1 MPGNISLIYTF
12 FVALLILI
20 TQINVANSANYKS
33 VNQKEKIE
41 VIQKN
46 IETIQDEISKTPN
59 KKTIPIKIK
68 DSTVKK
74 YLANSTDY
82 ESFIAN
88 LKKSITYLSNKKH
101 PKKSDIETISGFYML
116 IGENAAQ
123 NDKPQEALNN
133 YTAAYNNLKKHNMDK
148 DSELAFYSLTKI
160 LYLPQTASNKKYQDE
175 IIKTIE
181 TTQLGVMPKYPSIYD
196 YLSNYYK
203 DKNDLKKSK
212 YYANKFNSKQ
222 SCLIVAYDKQFIIKN
237 SYECDLVI
245 KALQSTTYEEKH
257 LYSKQAINYFHK
269 KKNLNKKE
277 KQLFGLLL
285 MSYADYAAN
294 TGHFNRAIFT
304 YRTAYEYMK
313 KNNLQKDFKPAAIS
327 LYKAYVLSS
336 TVFNNTG
343 EIPESLLLE
352 LEKVQ
357 ELLPEEDRHL
367 IYIELNKYYENKGN
381 TQKAEYYQK
390 LLKH

>member
-82 ESFIAN
+82 ESFVAN

-160 LYLPQTASNKKYQDE
+160 LYLPQTASNKKYQDK

-212 YYANKFNSKQ
+212 YYANKSLAMLYRARV
-222 SCLIVAYDKQFIIKN
+222 SC
-237 SYECDLVI
+237 
-245 KALQSTTYEEKH
+245 
-257 LYSKQAINYFHK
+257 
-269 KKNLNKKE
+269 
-277 KQLFGLLL
+277 
-285 MSYADYAAN
+285 
-294 TGHFNRAIFT
+294 R
-304 YRTAYEYMK
+304 
-313 KNNLQKDFKPAAIS
+313 
-327 LYKAYVLSS
+327 
-336 TVFNNTG
+336 
-343 EIPESLLLE
+343 
-352 LEKVQ
+352 
-357 ELLPEEDRHL
+357 
-367 IYIELNKYYENKGN
+367 
-381 TQKAEYYQK
+381 
-390 LLKH
+390 

>member
-82 ESFIAN
+82 ESFVAN

-123 NDKPQEALNN
+123 I
-133 YTAAYNNLKKHNMDK
+133 
-148 DSELAFYSLTKI
+148 S
-160 LYLPQTASNKKYQDE
+160 QTICAH
-175 IIKTIE
+175 
-181 TTQLGVMPKYPSIYD
+181 
-196 YLSNYYK
+196 
-203 DKNDLKKSK
+203 
-212 YYANKFNSKQ
+212 
-222 SCLIVAYDKQFIIKN
+222 VAQ
-237 SYECDLVI
+237 
-245 KALQSTTYEEKH
+245 
-257 LYSKQAINYFHK
+257 
-269 KKNLNKKE
+269 
-277 KQLFGLLL
+277 G
-285 MSYADYAAN
+285 
-294 TGHFNRAIFT
+294 
-304 YRTAYEYMK
+304 
-313 KNNLQKDFKPAAIS
+313 
-327 LYKAYVLSS
+327 
-336 TVFNNTG
+336 
-343 EIPESLLLE
+343 
-352 LEKVQ
+352 
-357 ELLPEEDRHL
+357 
-367 IYIELNKYYENKGN
+367 
-381 TQKAEYYQK
+381 
-390 LLKH
+390 